1 MAEDLADPDL
11 APGDDAVVEPSAAV
25 LYFAGAWLVG
35 VFAASIVTAVLHS
48 DPDADVPIGVLA
60 ASLVVLWSCY
70 LVGMWL
76 ASRRAGTGRPAADYG
91 IRFAPVDVA
100 GVAIGAAS
108 QLVLVPVVY
117 APLRAIWPDTFSDE
131 RLEETA
137 RDLVDRAD
145 GGLLVVLFLLVVAG
159 APIVE
164 ELFYRGLLQ
173 RSLLGA
179 FRPRLVIP
187 GVAAVFALVHF
198 RPLEFPGLFA
208 FGLVLGVCQWTT
220 GRLGLPIV
228 AHVAFNATGLVLVV

>member
-1 MAEDLADPDL
+1 MADDLADSDL
-11 APGDDAVVEPSAAV
+11 APGDDPAVEPSAAV

-35 VFAASIVTAVLHS
+35 VLVASVVTTALRS
-48 DPDADVPIGVLA
+48 DPDVDVSIGVLA
-60 ASLVVLWSCY
+60 ASLAVLWGCY
-70 LVGMWL
+70 LGGMWL
-76 ASRRAGTGRPAADYG
+76 ASRRAGTGRPVADYG
-91 IRFAPVDVA
+91 IRFATVDLL
-100 GVAIGAAS
+100 GVVIGAAS
-108 QLVLVPVVY
+108 QLVLVPIVY

-145 GGLLVVLFLLVVAG
+145 GGLLVLLFVLVVVG
-159 APIVE
+159 APLVE

-173 RSLLGA
+173 RSLLRA
-179 FRPRLVIP
+179 FRPAVVIP

-198 RPLEFPGLFA
+198 RPLEYPGLFA

-228 AHVAFNATGLVLVV
+228 AHVAFNATGLMVVL